1 MKILK
6 YLIALSFF
14 FTLISPQAYSQKK
27 KYQASDYSNMEVE
40 MADQMREDGK
50 IYVVVAVITTIL
62 VGLIVYT
69 ITIDRKI
76 TGLEKL
82 VNQKIQKSK

>member
-6 YLIALSFF
+6 YLIALGLFF
-14 FTLISPQAYSQKK
+14 ILSSTPSYSQKK
-27 KYQASDYSNMEVE
+27 KYQESDYSNMEVE

-50 IYVVVAVITTIL
+50 IYVVVAVVTTIL

-76 TGLEKL
+76 SGLEKL
-82 VNQKIQKSK
+82 VNQKTQKSK